1 MIWRNAKRFSFVTL
15 GARPWMLLV
24 VSSTATYPEECWQ
37 WCSTLTIPHSQ
48 LIMFLCMV
56 FAKVGLVPEL
66 KLFIQNS
73 VGTEDDQTTLVN
85 LLLLGSG
92 FVTYALCS
100 IHHIPV
106 KWYSFG
112 WQIVRFQNLF
122 LWISCENRGRYFRP
136 CPGSWTFLN
145 RGCYLKQSR

>member
-1 MIWRNAKRFSFVTL
+1 
-15 GARPWMLLV
+15 
-24 VSSTATYPEECWQ
+24 
-37 WCSTLTIPHSQ
+37 
-48 LIMFLCMV
+48 MV

-106 KWYSFG
+106 K
-112 WQIVRFQNLF
+112 
-122 LWISCENRGRYFRP
+122 
-136 CPGSWTFLN
+136 
-145 RGCYLKQSR
+145 